1 MEQRLVVICTAIFCF
16 LMPIYTK
23 LGNVAIGL
31 LVVSLLFYIV
41 KQRPKLNLTQKN
53 VVRILFAT
61 TASMIILLTVGLF
74 FTDNLKSAMHYYEN
88 YSSYLLLPLLFSFV
102 SKDLLDRMFKQAM
115 RFFVYG
121 SVLCSLILMS
131 YNFIRY
137 FKSKGGFV
145 VESDLFSYDY
155 TYHVFTELLRF
166 HPTLLGIYIL
176 FSILIIRELPKFFNK
191 YFRYTAIVVLVACL
205 LFLNS
210 RSALF
215 CFFIY
220 FVISYILKFRE
231 VALAKGSFKKLITA
245 TLFGGILLSALLYSL
260 NNTYMEERF
269 TNQLKWELT
278 ENAGTSYEGDMNN
291 DSRFTRWKAIVD
303 VAMEKPFFG
312 YGSGSEDR
320 ISLIAYEK
328 HELHYARKLE
338 YGPHNQYLSIFV
350 EYGLFG
356 LVLFLYFLY
365 SQFKFAWQSRNRVYF
380 FLVLFIVIGCLFDS
394 ILYLNTLII
403 FVAFFFNLFTYMAWR
418 KEVV

>member
-1 MEQRLVVICTAIFCF
+1 MEQRLVIICTAIFCF

-31 LVVSLLFYIV
+31 LVVSMLFYIV
-41 KQRPKLNLTQKN
+41 KQRPKLNLTSKDTI
-53 VVRILFAT
+53 RILFAT
-61 TASMIILLTVGLF
+61 TASMIILLTVGLV
-74 FTDNLKSAMHYYEN
+74 FTDNLKFALHYYEN
-88 YSSYLLLPLLFSFV
+88 YSSYLLLPLLFSFIGNDV
-102 SKDLLDRMFKQAM
+102 LKSMFKQAI

-121 SVLCSLILMS
+121 SVLCSLILIGN
-131 YNFIRY
+131 NFIRY
-137 FKSKGGFV
+137 FGNKGGFV

-155 TYHVFTELLRF
+155 TYHIFTELLRF

-176 FSILIIRELPKFFNK
+176 FSILIIREFPKFFSSYFK
-191 YFRYTAIVVLVACL
+191 YISIVVLIACL

-220 FVISYILKFRE
+220 LLVSYILKFRE
-231 VALAKGSFKKLITA
+231 VVLAKGSFKKLIIT

-278 ENAGTSYEGDMNN
+278 ENAGTNYEGDMSN

-303 VAMEKPFFG
+303 VALEKPFFG

-328 HELHYARKLE
+328 HDLHYARKLE

-365 SQFKFAWQSRNRVYF
+365 SQFRFAWESRNRAYF
-380 FLVLFIVIGCLFDS
+380 FLVLFIAIGCLFDS
-394 ILYLNTLII
+394 ILYLNTTII
-403 FVAFFFNLFTYMAWR
+403 FVAFFFNLFTYAAWR
-418 KEVV
+418 KVAM

>member
-31 LVVSLLFYIV
+31 LVLSVLFYIV
-41 KQRPKLNLTQKN
+41 KQKPNKVVTLNNLYR
-53 VVRILFAT
+53 VLFTT
-61 TASMIILLTVGLF
+61 TASMLVLLTLGLL
-74 FTDNLKSAMHYYEN
+74 FTDNIKFALHYYEN
-88 YSSYLLLPLLFSFV
+88 YSSYLLLPFLFLFLSKRLLE
-102 SKDLLDRMFKQAM
+102 RMFRQAM

-121 SVLCSLILMS
+121 SVLCSLILMG

-145 VESDLFSYDY
+145 VESDLFSYNY
-155 TYHVFTELLRF
+155 TYHIFTELLRF

-176 FSILIIRELPKFFNK
+176 FSILIVCELPRFFK
-191 YFRYTAIVVLVACL
+191 SYFRYSAMLVLVSCL

-220 FVISYILKFRE
+220 FVVSYILKIRE
-231 VALAKGSFKKLITA
+231 VIITKGSFKRVIIA
-245 TLFGGILLSALLYSL
+245 TFFGGFLLCALLYFLS
-260 NNTYMEERF
+260 NTYMEERF

-303 VAMEKPFFG
+303 VAMDKPLFG

-320 ISLIAYEK
+320 VSLIAYEK

-356 LVLFLYFLY
+356 LALFLYFLF

-380 FLVLFIVIGCLFDS
+380 FLVLFIVVGCLFDS
-394 ILYLNTLII
+394 ILYLNTQII
-403 FVAFFFNLFTYMAWR
+403 FVAFFFNLFTYMTWR
-418 KEVV
+418 KEAM